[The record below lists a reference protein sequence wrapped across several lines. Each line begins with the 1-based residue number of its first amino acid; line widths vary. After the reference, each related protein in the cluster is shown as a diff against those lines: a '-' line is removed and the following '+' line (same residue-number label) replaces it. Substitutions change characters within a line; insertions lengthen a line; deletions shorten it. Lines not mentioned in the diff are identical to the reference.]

1 MPVGLM
7 AKMAMLLTG
16 ETPVLRSLVMV
27 GVQMT
32 VLLDILWKPEVS
44 PLHIFA
50 GAAVLVVLS
59 IVAYAR
65 TWSGRRRANTFLLVM
80 RLAVI
85 AAIATLLMGP
95 SNIAPR
101 SRENSRPQLTVLLDA
116 SGSMLTNDCSSDR
129 KPQSRIDCALG
140 QWLSREQRQKLS
152 EIYDVRFMSFS
163 GEVSPLPE
171 SAFLRPG
178 AELATGR
185 ATNLA
190 QCVSK
195 AILDL
200 PGQSRDWAVLVI
212 SDGHDSGDVPLQSA
226 ALLGRARNCPIH
238 AVCLGGQGVQPD
250 QALAA
255 MCKEEYLLAN
265 EPGQIIAKVYQVG
278 YDDKK
283 ATVRL
288 HADGPDQAKTV
299 EFKGQSSV
307 TMSFPITQAKAGL
320 YEYKVSVDPLPG
332 ETELGNNAQ
341 SVFCQVTDQKIK
353 VLLLEGEPF
362 WETKFLAQSLRKDP
376 GVELTQITRVSNHK
390 QESVIT
396 NIAAGPSAGGPASA
410 DKVELPKT
418 AEEFA
423 KYDVMI
429 LGKGIEQLYEPAVAQ
444 LLPDFVSRRGG
455 SIVFVRGQAYDPE
468 TPAGRQMGRDLAVI
482 EPVVWGRGY
491 LHNMSLS
498 LTADGRGSPCFRFAG
513 LTQDVAEA
521 VGAMPGFAIMPM
533 VEREKVSAVV
543 LATDVPPGAARGA
556 GTAGGQ
562 PGIVQMKYGRGQV
575 IAILGEGLWR
585 WSLLA
590 PDMKAYDSVY
600 DEFWSNTIR
609 TLAMGS
615 DFLPGQT
622 VCLKIGRSS
631 VRLGDPVSME
641 AVFKTAPSDPG
652 AGQAKVTLTG
662 PDGKSQE
669 VPVGKIGTDPIFQE
683 KEHGQS
689 PDHSGENGVRPY
701 FSSGRVQGSYTPR
714 QTGAYRALLET
725 PGMNPPRQEKRFSV
739 FDVNFERLQTAANH
753 EAMRLLAEQSG
764 GLFFQAGAP
773 AGGLPVALAKHQES
787 RGVLPQVNFLWDKAP
802 ILVVLLVWMGAE
814 WLGRRRA
821 GLL

>member
-1 MPVGLM
+1 
-7 AKMAMLLTG
+7 
-16 ETPVLRSLVMV
+16 
-27 GVQMT
+27 MT
-32 VLLDILWKPEVS
+32 VLMDILWKPEVS

-65 TWSGRRRANTFLLVM
+65 TWSGRRKANTFLLVM

-101 SRENSRPQLTVLLDA
+101 TGENSRPQLTVLLDA
-116 SGSMLTNDCSSDR
+116 SGSMLTDDCSRER

-140 QWLSREQRQKLS
+140 QWLSSQQRQKLS
-152 EIYDVRFMSFS
+152 DIYDVRFMSFS
-163 GEVSPLPE
+163 GEVSPL
-171 SAFLRPG
+171 SDAALSRPG

-200 PGQSRDWAVLVI
+200 PGQSRDWAVLVL

-255 MCKEEYLLAN
+255 MCKEEYLLAK

-278 YDDKK
+278 YNDKK

-288 HADGPDQAKTV
+288 HADGHDDAKTV
-299 EFKGQSSV
+299 EFKGQPSV
-307 TMSFPITQAKAGL
+307 TVSFPIAEAKAGL

-376 GVELTQITRVSNHK
+376 GVELTQITRVSNRK

-396 NIAAGPSAGGPASA
+396 NVAGGPSAGGAVA
-410 DKVELPKT
+410 AEKVELPKT

-513 LTQDVAEA
+513 LTQDVTEA
-521 VGAMPGFAIMPM
+521 VGAMPGFAVMPV

-609 TLAMGS
+609 NLAMGS

-631 VRLGDPVSME
+631 VRLGDPVMME
-641 AVFKTAPSDPG
+641 AVFKTAPSG
-652 AGQAKVTLTG
+652 AAAGQVKVTLTG
-662 PDGKSQE
+662 PDGKSQD
-669 VPVGKIGTDPIFQE
+669 VPVAAAT
-683 KEHGQS
+683 
-689 PDHSGENGVRPY
+689 
-701 FSSGRVQGSYTPR
+701 GRVQGSFTPR
-714 QTGAYRALLET
+714 QTGVYRAMLET

-739 FDVNFERLQTAANH
+739 FDVNFERLQTAANP

-764 GLFFQAGAP
+764 GLFFPAGSP
-773 AGGLPVALAKHQES
+773 AGGLPEALAKHQES

>member
-1 MPVGLM
+1 MILLM
-7 AKMAMLLTG
+7 
-16 ETPVLRSLVMV
+16 
-27 GVQMT
+27 
-32 VLLDILWKPEVS
+32 DILWKPEVS

-59 IVAYAR
+59 IIAYAR
-65 TWSGRRRANTFLLVM
+65 TWSGRRKANTFLLVM

-85 AAIATLLMGP
+85 AAIVTLLMGP
-95 SNIAPR
+95 SNTAPR
-101 SRENSRPQLTVLLDA
+101 SGGNSRPQLTVLLDA
-116 SGSMLTNDCSSDR
+116 SGSMLTNDCPR
-129 KPQSRIDCALG
+129 TQKPESRIDCALG
-140 QWLSREQRQKLS
+140 QWLSPQQRQKLG

-163 GEVSPLPE
+163 GEVSPLPDA
-171 SAFLRPG
+171 AFSRPG

-212 SDGHDSGDVPLQSA
+212 SDGHDSGDLPLQSA

-238 AVCLGGQGVQPD
+238 AVCLGGQGVQQD
-250 QALAA
+250 LALAA
-255 MCKEEYLLAN
+255 MCKEEYLLAK

-288 HADGPDQAKTV
+288 HSEGPDQVKTI
-299 EFKGQSSV
+299 EFKGQPSV
-307 TMSFPITQAKAGL
+307 TVNFPIAQPKAGL
-320 YEYKVSVDPLPG
+320 YEYKVLVDSLSG
-332 ETELGNNAQ
+332 ESELGNNAQ

-396 NIAAGPSAGGPASA
+396 NIAGGVAPAE
-410 DKVELPKT
+410 KVELPKT

-429 LGKGIEQLYEPAVAQ
+429 LGKGIEQLCDPAVAQ

-498 LTADGRGSPCFRFAG
+498 LTAEGRGSPCFRFAG

-521 VGAMPGFAIMPM
+521 VGAMPGFAVMPV

-543 LATDVPPGAARGA
+543 LATDVPPGAARGSGA
-556 GTAGGQ
+556 AGGQ

-600 DEFWSNTIR
+600 DEFWSNAIR
-609 TLAMGS
+609 NLAMGS

-622 VCLKIGRSS
+622 VCLKMGRSS
-631 VRLGDPVSME
+631 ARLGDPVIME
-641 AVFKTAPSDPG
+641 AIFKTAPSGP
-652 AGQAKVTLTG
+652 AVAQVKVALTG

-669 VPVGKIGTDPIFQE
+669 VPLTSAGPAG
-683 KEHGQS
+683 
-689 PDHSGENGVRPY
+689 
-701 FSSGRVQGSYTPR
+701 GRMQGSFTPR
-714 QTGAYRALLET
+714 QTGVYCALLET
-725 PGMNPPRQEKRFSV
+725 SGMNPARQEKRFSV
-739 FDVNFERLQTAANH
+739 FDVNFERLQTAANP

-764 GLFFQAGAP
+764 GLFFKADAS
-773 AGGLPVALAKHQES
+773 AGGLPEALAKHQES
-787 RGVLPQVNFLWDKAP
+787 RGVLPQVNFLWDKGP